1 MTTVLRY
8 FINMLPYICIVL
20 PIYLVVRIIFIK
32 IRALPINW
40 LREMFLLVFTLYVAG
55 LASQTIL
62 PDFDLGVDGFRV
74 VVNDTHKTNIIPFKV
89 LFETYEQVFLQ
100 RNIYYFLINF
110 LGNIVMFVPIGLFLP
125 LLWGL
130 SGKKTLLLGF
140 ASSLLIEICQLFL
153 VRGTDIDE
161 LILNTTGVLLG
172 LLLLGFIPKNWKMRI
187 SNKHS

>member
-153 VRGTDIDE
+153 VRGTDIDD

>member
-1 MTTVLRY
+1 
-8 FINMLPYICIVL
+8 
-20 PIYLVVRIIFIK
+20 
-32 IRALPINW
+32 
-40 LREMFLLVFTLYVAG
+40 MFLLVFTLYVAG

-74 VVNDTHKTNIIPFKV
+74 VVNDTHRTNMIPFKV

-110 LGNIVMFVPIGLFLP
+110 LGNIVMFAPIGLFLP

-153 VRGTDIDE
+153 IRGTDIDD